1 MTRMLQVPRSRGAVS
16 GLLLVLLGLWGALIP
31 LVGPYFHYAYTPDT
45 AWTLTTG
52 RVWLEIV
59 PGAATFLGGIIL
71 LASAS
76 RPLAMFGAELAA
88 AAGAW
93 FALGMVII
101 PLWPA
106 ASRLDPGSPAAAT
119 TVLRQL
125 EHLGF
130 YTGLGVVIVFVAALA
145 LGRLTVVGVR
155 DAALAERG
163 APVAEPEPEP
173 VAADATTTGPIS
185 RGTTTGT
192 GTATRGTTTRGTTTA
207 ETTTARATRTAR
219 PGSLQTFG
227 RWLVARR

>member
-1 MTRMLQVPRSRGAVS
+1 MLQVPRSRGAVS

-106 ASRLDPGSPAAAT
+106 ASRLDPGSPAAT
-119 TVLRQL
+119 TTILRQL

-155 DAALAERG
+155 DAALAERA
-163 APVAEPEPEP
+163 APVA
-173 VAADATTTGPIS
+173 AA
-185 RGTTTGT
+185 
-192 GTATRGTTTRGTTTA
+192 
-207 ETTTARATRTAR
+207 
-219 PGSLQTFG
+219 
-227 RWLVARR
+227 

>member
-1 MTRMLQVPRSRGAVS
+1 MTTMLQVPRSRGAVS

-31 LVGPYFHYAYTPDT
+31 LVGPYFHYAYTPDS
-45 AWTLTTG
+45 AWTLTAG

-76 RPLAMFGAELAA
+76 RLVAMFGAELAA

-106 ASRLDPGSPAAAT
+106 ASTLDPGSPAGTT

-130 YTGLGVVIVFVAALA
+130 YTGLGVAIVFIAALA
-145 LGRLTVVGVR
+145 LGRLTVIGVR
-155 DAALAERG
+155 DARLADRG
-163 APVAEPEPEP
+163 APVAEEEP
-173 VAADATTTGPIS
+173 ATADTATTGPIS
-185 RGTTTGT
+185 RGTTTGS
-192 GTATRGTTTRGTTTA
+192 TTGTTTA
-207 ETTTARATRTAR
+207 VRATGTGR

>member
-1 MTRMLQVPRSRGAVS
+1 MTTMLQVPRSRGAVS

-31 LVGPYFHYAYTPDT
+31 LVGPYFHYAYTPDS
-45 AWTLTTG
+45 AWTLTAG

-59 PGAATFLGGIIL
+59 PGVATFLGGAIL

-106 ASRLDPGSPAAAT
+106 ARTLDPGSPAGTT

-155 DAALAERG
+155 DAALAERA
-163 APVAEPEPEP
+163 APAAEPEP
-173 VAADATTTGPIS
+173 VAADAAATGPIS

-192 GTATRGTTTRGTTTA
+192 GTATRDATTAGTTTA
-207 ETTTARATRTAR
+207 GTTTARATGTGR